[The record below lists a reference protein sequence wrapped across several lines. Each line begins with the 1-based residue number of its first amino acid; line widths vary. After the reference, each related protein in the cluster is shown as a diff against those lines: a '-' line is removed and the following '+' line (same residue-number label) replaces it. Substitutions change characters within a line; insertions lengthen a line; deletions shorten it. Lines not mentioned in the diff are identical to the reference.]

1 MNRVVPWYD
10 QSEDK
15 GTIMADRKSLG
26 LIGFILSGVTAVVIG
41 VGVFVVYGHM
51 SGRYMLD
58 DSVRPVVSASLP
70 TIIH

>member
-1 MNRVVPWYD
+1 
-10 QSEDK
+10 
-15 GTIMADRKSLG
+15 MADRKSLG